1 MTTRK
6 PRQTNVVVSYD
17 GRNLDKKI
25 SAYLEKFDFIDVAS
39 GESDNV
45 NITVSNRNKKWFSSW
60 KPSKGDS
67 LSAKIQQKH
76 WQNFSGKKKSIAT
89 HCGKFILD
97 DLSYNGRPLTCTM
110 SAVSIPA
117 DDAFNTDEVTK
128 TWENVSIREIA
139 RTISEE
145 AGINFFYD
153 ADEISI
159 QEIEQNGQTNCKFLY
174 SLCNNYGLAMKVY
187 SNKIC
192 IFDEETYEAKNYV
205 VSIHEKDMISWKYNT
220 TIAGTYTGAKFSF
233 TDPDDNSE
241 YIVNIGDGSRIK
253 NINVTASNLG
263 EAEAKGIA
271 ILNNEN
277 KKATTM
283 SITIP
288 ANPRIYSS
296 VVIKIKG
303 LGHLNGRYYVDKVK
317 HNIGGA
323 YTMAL
328 TLRLIQ
334 KRIKTV
340 SIEAVNAA
348 VQSAEAEGTQYTIV
362 SGDTLWGLAVKFYG
376 SGVQY
381 TKIYNANQDIIESKA
396 KERGKSDSDNGHWI
410 FPGTVI
416 TIPA

>member
-1 MTTRK
+1 MATKK
-6 PRQTNVVVSYD
+6 PRQTNIVVNYE
-17 GRNLDKKI
+17 GKNLDKKI
-25 SAYLEKFDFIDVAS
+25 SQYLEKFDFTDVAS
-39 GESDNV
+39 GESDSI
-45 NITVSNRNKKWFSSW
+45 NIMVSNRNKKWFSAW

-67 LSAKIQQKH
+67 LSAKIQQKY
-76 WQNFSGKKKSIAT
+76 WGNFPGKKKSVT
-89 HCGKFILD
+89 TNCGSFILD

-117 DDAFNTDEVTK
+117 NDAFNTDEVTK
-128 TWENVSIREIA
+128 TWENVSVQEIA

-145 AGINFFYD
+145 AGIDLYYN
-153 ADEISI
+153 ADDITI
-159 QEIEQNGQTNCKFLY
+159 KEIEQNGQTNCKFLY
-174 SLCNNYGLAMKVY
+174 GICSDYGLAMKVY

-192 IFDEETYEAKNYV
+192 IFDEETYEGKNSV
-205 VSIHEKDMISWKYNT
+205 VTINEKDMTDWSYNT

-241 YIVNIGDGSRIK
+241 YIVNIGGGSRIK
-253 NINVTASNLG
+253 NINVTANNLG

-271 ILNNEN
+271 MLNNEN

-283 SITIP
+283 TVTIP

-296 VVIKIKG
+296 VVVKIKG
-303 LGHLNGRYYVDKVK
+303 LSNLNGRYYVDKVK
-317 HNIGGA
+317 HNTGSA
-323 YTMAL
+323 YTMTLA
-328 TLRLIQ
+328 LRLIQ
-334 KRIKTV
+334 ERIKTV

-348 VQSAEAEGTQYTIV
+348 KKATEGEGTQYTIV
-362 SGDTLWGLAVKFYG
+362 SGDTLWALAVRFYG

-381 TKIYNANQDIIESKA
+381 TKIYNANKDIIESKA
-396 KERGKSDSDNGHWI
+396 KERGKSNSDNGHWI

>member
-1 MTTRK
+1 VTTKK
-6 PRQTNVVVSYD
+6 PRQTNVIVNYD
-17 GRNLDKKI
+17 SKNLDKKI
-25 SAYLEKFDFIDVAS
+25 SAYLEKLDFTDVAS
-39 GESDNV
+39 GESDNI

-60 KPSKGDS
+60 KPAKGDS
-67 LSAKIQQKH
+67 LSAKIQQKY
-76 WQNFSGKKKSIAT
+76 WQNFSGKKKSIT
-89 HCGKFILD
+89 TNCGKFILD

-117 DDAFNTDEVTK
+117 DDSFNTDEVTK
-128 TWENVSIREIA
+128 TWENISIREIA
-139 RTISEE
+139 RIIAEE
-145 AGINFFYD
+145 AEINLFYD
-153 ADEISI
+153 ANDITI
-159 QEIEQNGQTNCKFLY
+159 KEIEQNGQTNCKFLY
-174 SLCNNYGLAMKVY
+174 SVCNDYGLTMKVY

-192 IFDEETYEAKNYV
+192 IFDEEAYEAKDTVATIN
-205 VSIHEKDMISWKYNT
+205 EKDMINWRYNT

-233 TDPDDNSE
+233 TDPEDNNE
-241 YIVNIGDGSRIK
+241 YIVNIGAGNRIK

-296 VVIKIKG
+296 TVVRIKG
-303 LGHLNGRYYVDKVK
+303 LSKLNGRYYVDKVK
-317 HNIGGA
+317 HNIGNA
-323 YTMAL
+323 YTMTL

-334 KRIKTV
+334 ERIKTV
-340 SIEAVNAA
+340 SIEAVNEA
-348 VQSAEAEGTQYTIV
+348 VKSSEAEGTQYTIV
-362 SGDTLWGLAVKFYG
+362 SGDTLWALAVKFYG

-381 TKIYNANQDIIESKA
+381 TKIYNANQDVIESKA